1 MRIISRLIVFVV
13 VLAMSIMVVAAP
25 VSAAPNAQFPNPL
38 GTHTVKQGEWIYCI
52 ARAYKVSPWS
62 IASVNHIPW
71 PYWVYPNQVL
81 TIPADPWYN
90 IPAGQTCVPQFDP
103 GGPNLCGAVP
113 DTGWLAATAADSG
126 THYSSADAWSI
137 PHTSAGVLSLLSLR
151 AVGTDIVR
159 HRLVLWHHHSGHH
172 VGQSRHHKPESDLR
186 RLDVVYS
193 LKSVVTRGG
202 RSASAASTGIC

>member
-90 IPAGQTCVPQFDP
+90 IPAGQTCAAQFQ
-103 GGPNLCGAVP
+103 
-113 DTGWLAATAADSG
+113 TGWLAATAADSG

-137 PHTSAGVLSLLSLR
+137 PTPVPGYCRYYHY
-151 AVGTDIVR
+151 
-159 HRLVLWHHHSGHH
+159 VLWGQTLSGIAWYY
-172 VGQSRHHKPESDLR
+172 GTTIQAIM
-186 RLDVVYS
+186 
-193 LKSVVTRGG
+193 SVNPGITNPNLIYAG
-202 RSASAASTGIC
+202 STLCIP